1 MTSCRICNAPI
12 TPFMSFG
19 DMPIANGFLLPP
31 QFTQEYFFEM
41 EVAFCHLCGM
51 VQLVHQPDPEQM
63 FNEHY
68 HFFSGTSKLMGIHFQ
83 EFAEQ
88 VLSNHLQGKQDPFVV
103 EIGSNDGIM
112 LQHFARKGIRHAGIE
127 PSANVAAVAREKG
140 VHSICAFFNEET
152 ARSIVQDHGQADAF
166 LAANVMCH
174 IPFFHSIIAGIKILL
189 KEDGLIMFEDP
200 YLGDVI
206 EKTSYDQIYDEHVF
220 LFSLRSISYAFEQHG
235 FELIDIEPQSTHGGS
250 MRYIIARKGVYPVS
264 AAVHA
269 QLAKE
274 QELGLHLP
282 ETYDRFRNNCE
293 TSRRELKEL
302 LVQLRE
308 QGKRVV
314 GYGATSKSTTIIN
327 YCGITPDEIEFI
339 CDTTP
344 EKQGKYTPGAHIPVK
359 PYEEFAARFPD
370 YALLFAWNH
379 RVEIMAKEEN
389 FRAGGGK
396 WIVYVPQVQVVT
408 E

>member
-19 DMPIANGFLLPP
+19 PMPIANGFLLPP
-31 QFTQEYFFEM
+31 QFPQEYFFEM
-41 EVAFCHLCGM
+41 EVAFCHQCGM

-88 VLSNHLQGKQDPFVV
+88 VLSSHLQGKQDPFVV

-140 VHSICAFFNEET
+140 VNSICAFFNEET
-152 ARSIVQDHGQADAF
+152 AHSIVQDHGQADAF

-235 FELIDIEPQSTHGGS
+235 FELIDIKPQSTHGGS

-264 AAVHA
+264 AAVRI

-282 ETYDRFRNNCE
+282 ETYDRFRINCE

-302 LVQLRE
+302 LGQLRE

-389 FRAGGGK
+389 FRAGGGT